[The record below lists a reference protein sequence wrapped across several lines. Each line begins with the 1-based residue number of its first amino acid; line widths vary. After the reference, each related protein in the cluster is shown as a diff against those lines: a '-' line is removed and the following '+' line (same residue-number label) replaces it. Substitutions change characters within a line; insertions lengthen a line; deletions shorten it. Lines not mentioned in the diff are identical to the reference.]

1 MNISQDSTKSFIL
14 YGRVSSKGQFSSGLS
29 IDAQQKLAEDFVV
42 RKSGKLASVFLE
54 QETASGKRKRP
65 QLDLA
70 LQECKRTGSTLL
82 VGNLSRLSRS
92 VSFTSKLLDGNV
104 PFICL
109 DMPDAGREMIQMMSI
124 MAEWEVRQCSK
135 RTKLALAQAKARG
148 VKLGRQGSVLAKL
161 NQDAAREY
169 YASIKQQVI
178 QTLKGSR
185 KKTLQ
190 SYATK
195 LNKNDVRTR
204 NGGKWYPQT
213 VKNMFRHLDWEVKS
227 PSFV

>member
-29 IDAQQKLAEDFVV
+29 IDAQQKLA
-42 RKSGKLASVFLE
+42 
-54 QETASGKRKRP
+54 
-65 QLDLA
+65 
-70 LQECKRTGSTLL
+70 
-82 VGNLSRLSRS
+82 
-92 VSFTSKLLDGNV
+92 
-104 PFICL
+104 
-109 DMPDAGREMIQMMSI
+109 
-124 MAEWEVRQCSK
+124 
-135 RTKLALAQAKARG
+135 LAQAKARG

-169 YASIKQQVI
+169 YDSIKQQVI

-185 KKTLQ
+185 KRTLQ

-195 LNKNDVRTR
+195 LNKNGVQTRT
-204 NGGKWYPQT
+204 GGKWYPQT

>member
-1 MNISQDSTKSFIL
+1 MNISQDSAKSFIL

-29 IDAQQKLAEDFVV
+29 IDAQKKLAEDFVA
-42 RKSGKLASVFLE
+42 RKFGKLTSVFLE
-54 QETASGKRKRP
+54 QETASGKRRRP

-70 LQECKRTGSTLL
+70 LEECKKSGSTLL

-135 RTKLALAQAKARG
+135 RTKLALAAAKARG
-148 VKLGRQGSVLAKL
+148 VKLGVNGKKL
-161 NQDAAREY
+161 GKQNEEAAIAY
-169 YASIKQQVI
+169 YQEIKKDVIVSLGKTRKRTLQHYADTLNRSGI
-178 QTLKGSR
+178 QTR
-185 KKTLQ
+185 C
-190 SYATK
+190 
-195 LNKNDVRTR
+195 N
-204 NGGKWYPQT
+204 GKWYPQT
-213 VKNMFRHLDWEVKS
+213 VKNMFKHLQWDTKA
-227 PSFV
+227 PSFA

>member
-1 MNISQDSTKSFIL
+1 MNISEDSAKSFIL

-29 IDAQQKLAEDFVV
+29 IDAQQQLAEDFVV

-54 QETASGKRKRP
+54 QETASGKRRRP

-148 VKLGRQGSVLAKL
+148 VQLGRQGSVLAEL
-161 NQDAAREY
+161 NQNAAREY

-178 QTLKGSR
+178 QTLQGSR

-195 LNKNDVRTR
+195 LNKNGVRTR
-204 NGGKWYPQT
+204 TGGKWHPQT
-213 VKNMFRHLDWEVKS
+213 VKNMFKHLEWNVKT
-227 PSFV
+227 PRFM

>member
-1 MNISQDSTKSFIL
+1 MNISENSPKSFIL

-29 IDAQQKLAEDFVV
+29 IDAQQQLAEDFVA
-42 RKSGKLASVFLE
+42 RKSGQLISVFLE
-54 QETASGKRKRP
+54 QETASGKRRRP
-65 QLDLA
+65 QLELA
-70 LQECKRTGSTLL
+70 LKECKKRRSTLL

-135 RTKLALAQAKARG
+135 RTKLALAQAKAKG

-161 NQDAAREY
+161 NQDAARDY
-169 YASIKQQVI
+169 YDSIKQQVI
-178 QTLKGSR
+178 QVLQDSR
-185 KKTLQ
+185 KNTLQ
-190 SYATK
+190 SFANK
-195 LNKNDVRTR
+195 LNKNGVQTRT
-204 NGGKWYPQT
+204 GSKWYPQT
-213 VKNMFRHLDWEVKS
+213 VKNMFKHLGWEVKS
-227 PSFV
+227 PSFS